1 MDRKARDLASG
12 KKKLEE
18 YKRKK
23 MAKGAALRAQMEHGA
38 ISESAH
44 EHGLEYVAP
53 ASPTKSDATSTD
65 AARNKYTD
73 RLEARL
79 ASVLG
84 NKTNADARL
93 DSVDQDGSAGRL
105 DERREKAIVAGR
117 QLSDEL
123 AAARADIAAARD
135 LTANAAAAGAGDQ
148 TSGGYST
155 GGESYNGRSPMR
167 SPMSTPGRERDVP
180 RGAPAP
186 ADDNAV
192 RELRERVHAEHTE
205 LSKVRGE
212 LSALRAEENSRYAE
226 TKAETNRLLAAERE
240 ARDLA
245 ETKAAEASSAATA
258 RDEAFD
264 EALALKT
271 QVAALETAKGDA
283 LAATAHVMET
293 LAATQ
298 RELNVQRELVAA
310 AEAGEFETKRRAAVE
325 LAETETRGLN
335 LFYEQRINT

>member
-1 MDRKARDLASG
+1 
-12 KKKLEE
+12 
-18 YKRKK
+18 
-23 MAKGAALRAQMEHGA
+23 
-38 ISESAH
+38 
-44 EHGLEYVAP
+44 
-53 ASPTKSDATSTD
+53 
-65 AARNKYTD
+65 
-73 RLEARL
+73 
-79 ASVLG
+79 
-84 NKTNADARL
+84 
-93 DSVDQDGSAGRL
+93 
-105 DERREKAIVAGR
+105 
-117 QLSDEL
+117 
-123 AAARADIAAARD
+123 
-135 LTANAAAAGAGDQ
+135 
-148 TSGGYST
+148 
-155 GGESYNGRSPMR
+155 
-167 SPMSTPGRERDVP
+167 MSTPGRERDVP